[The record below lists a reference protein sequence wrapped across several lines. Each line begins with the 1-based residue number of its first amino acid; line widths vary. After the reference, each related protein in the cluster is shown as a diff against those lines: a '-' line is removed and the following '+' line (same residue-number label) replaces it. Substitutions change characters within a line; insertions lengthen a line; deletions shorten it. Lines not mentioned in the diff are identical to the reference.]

1 MYISKVTIRPED
13 RIRQRLFND
22 YVIHQL
28 VYSFF
33 KPDKPR
39 TFLYMADQGSMGH
52 LVLTMQSQEEP
63 IVPSFCQLQ
72 IKSVPDAFWNY
83 NTYHFRVR
91 IAPEVK
97 SNGKLLRTVTK
108 EVEVAEWLKKRE
120 VRLGVRFREETLEK
134 ENGCRI
140 VMKTDKHGQV
150 TISSVVMTGVLDVVD
165 RTSFL
170 KLVQNGLGAHKG
182 FGFGLVQLFPIKEV
196 E

>member
-72 IKSVPDAFWNY
+72 IK
-83 NTYHFRVR
+83 FRVR